1 MTTIGI
7 PQREAAALPH
17 PARAGSMVRQL
28 LLASGIASSLLYA
41 ATDLAGGLSYP
52 GYSFSSQAIS
62 ELGAIGAPSK
72 PLIDPLFLAYDL
84 LLLAFG
90 IGVVREA
97 ASSGRALRV
106 AGAALIACGAIGFA
120 AGTLAGPLTFAMH
133 PRGGPVANDTP
144 HILLTAVLVFL
155 LLLAMGFGA
164 FALGRRF
171 RLYSFATMATSA
183 LFGALTMPYP
193 ARMEAGLP
201 TPGFGIIE
209 RIDVY
214 ASMLW
219 VAVLGVALL
228 RNRRDAAQRQLP

>member
-7 PQREAAALPH
+7 PQGEATSLPH
-17 PARAGSMVRQL
+17 PARAGSTVQQL
-28 LLASGIASSLLYA
+28 LLAFGIASSLLYL

-84 LLLAFG
+84 LALAFG

-97 ASSGRALRV
+97 AGRSRALRV
-106 AGAALIACGAIGFA
+106 AGAALIAYGAIGFA
-120 AGTLAGPLTFAMH
+120 AGTLAGPTMFAMH

-144 HILLTAVLVFL
+144 HILLTGVLVFF

-164 FALGRRF
+164 FASGRRF
-171 RLYSFATMATSA
+171 RIYSFATMAASA
-183 LFGALTMPYP
+183 AFGALTMPYP

-201 TPGFGIIE
+201 TPGLGILE

-219 VAVLGVALL
+219 IAVLGVMLL
-228 RNRRDAAQRQLP
+228 RRHRQGAAEVLP